1 MNEPVWKSKNSNEI
15 LFSLPAK
22 NTLLSSAFFLCIGLF
37 LMFLLAASIYYF
49 QKPVLYFALI
59 GFYCV
64 LFLLLAYRNR
74 KINSALKRFN
84 TLLEYSSNPVHGT
97 DDNGITRYANPAF
110 LQWTGLN
117 QSSVIGRNLFDRMK
131 ITTST
136 GSKESVWLSAEL
148 NLLSGKVW
156 TGEVEFTRADGSMVI
171 AELILSPVLD
181 SNGMLSECIAQLND
195 LAGQKELTRTMAE
208 PQSQYRSI
216 VESSLDGIMVVQNE
230 RLVYVNPSAVKI
242 FGYAS
247 PEEMQL
253 LNFSETVAPPSK
265 PFLTMTSDGHVLGD
279 EVFRNYELRGL
290 TKQGKIIDLEVNAL
304 VIAWNDHPAVQAS
317 FRNITKRKTLE
328 REQMLWLWE
337 QETLSAIDRKLI
349 GVVDLNKIFA
359 AILQQSLNLTRAHFS
374 GVLLYDEATMT
385 MQWNSVCGNMIQHT
399 ADMFRPNETLC
410 DILKNEE
417 PLVIQDSGT
426 ETQYPI
432 SRLSLVGEEK
442 LLSTMWLPLI
452 VDGKHRG
459 MLVVGYRQYHDF
471 AEREMRLLAS
481 LAEKNSIAMV
491 NAQLY
496 TDLLQREKELE
507 ILSGAR
513 VQAQEDE
520 RRRIAREIHDGLGQ
534 MLTAIKFNLE
544 ILEDMITAGKDE
556 RERID
561 DMKNLLDSVMKE
573 AREISYNLMPSV
585 LEDFGLAPALQL
597 LSEQFSNRTNVKVQF
612 QAHGI
617 NDRLDPNL
625 EIGMYRIAQESLNNI
640 SKHAEAT
647 EVNLQIIRSSTGI
660 RLVIEDN
667 GKGLTAQP
675 CLIRATGKGG
685 MGLPG
690 MRERASSFG
699 GAFTIDS
706 TPNNG
711 TLIAVEVPIMKS
723 NNHE

>member
-1 MNEPVWKSKNSNEI
+1 
-15 LFSLPAK
+15 
-22 NTLLSSAFFLCIGLF
+22 
-37 LMFLLAASIYYF
+37 
-49 QKPVLYFALI
+49 
-59 GFYCV
+59 
-64 LFLLLAYRNR
+64 
-74 KINSALKRFN
+74 
-84 TLLEYSSNPVHGT
+84 
-97 DDNGITRYANPAF
+97 
-110 LQWTGLN
+110 
-117 QSSVIGRNLFDRMK
+117 
-131 ITTST
+131 
-136 GSKESVWLSAEL
+136 
-148 NLLSGKVW
+148 
-156 TGEVEFTRADGSMVI
+156 
-171 AELILSPVLD
+171 
-181 SNGMLSECIAQLND
+181 
-195 LAGQKELTRTMAE
+195 
-208 PQSQYRSI
+208 
-216 VESSLDGIMVVQNE
+216 
-230 RLVYVNPSAVKI
+230 
-242 FGYAS
+242 
-247 PEEMQL
+247 
-253 LNFSETVAPPSK
+253 
-265 PFLTMTSDGHVLGD
+265 
-279 EVFRNYELRGL
+279 
-290 TKQGKIIDLEVNAL
+290 
-304 VIAWNDHPAVQAS
+304 VQAS

-337 QETLSAIDRKLI
+337 QETLSEIDRKLI
-349 GVVDLNKIFA
+349 GVVDLNKIFT
-359 AILQQSLNLTRAHFS
+359 AILQKSLNLTRAHFS
-374 GVLLYDEATMT
+374 GVLLFDEATMN
-385 MQWNSVCGNMIQHT
+385 MQWNSICGNMLQHT
-399 ADMFRPNETLC
+399 AEVFRPNETLC

-417 PLVIQDSGT
+417 PLVIQDSGS
-426 ETQYPI
+426 ETRYPL
-432 SRLSLVGEEK
+432 SRLSIVGEEK
-442 LLSTMWLPLI
+442 LLSTVWLPLI
-452 VDGKHRG
+452 VEGKHRG
-459 MLVVGYRQYHDF
+459 MLVVGYRHYHDF
-471 AEREMRLLAS
+471 AEREMRLLIS

-625 EIGMYRIAQESLNNI
+625 EIGMYRIAQESLNNV

-647 EVNLQIIRSSTGI
+647 EVNLQIIRHNTGI

-667 GKGLTAQP
+667 GKGLTTQP
-675 CLIRATGKGG
+675 GLLRATGKGG

-711 TLIAVEVPIMKS
+711 TLIAVEVPLINS

>member
-1 MNEPVWKSKNSNEI
+1 MNEPVWNSKTSNEI
-15 LFSLPAK
+15 LSTPPAK
-22 NTLLSSAFFLCIGLF
+22 YTLLSSAFFLCGGLF
-37 LMFLLAASIYYF
+37 LMFLLAASIYFF
-49 QKPVLYFALI
+49 QRPVLYFVLI
-59 GFYCV
+59 GFYMV

-84 TLLEYSSNPVHGT
+84 TLLQYSSNPVHVT
-97 DDNGITRYANPAF
+97 DNHGITRSANHAF
-110 LQWTGLN
+110 LLWSGLN
-117 QSSVIGRNLFDRMK
+117 QSSVIGRNLFDLMK

-136 GSKESVWLSAEL
+136 GSKESVWFSAEL

-156 TGEVEFTRADGSMVI
+156 TGEVEFTRADGQLVI

-181 SNGMLSECIAQLND
+181 TNGMLSECIALVND
-195 LAGQKELTRTMAE
+195 HAGQKELTRNMDE

-230 RLVYVNPSAVKI
+230 RLVYVNPSAVSL

-247 PEEMQL
+247 VEEMRM

-265 PFLTMTSDGHVLGD
+265 PFLTITSDGRVLGD
-279 EVFRNYELRGL
+279 EVFRNYELRGV
-290 TKQGKIIDLEVNAL
+290 TKQGKIIDLEANAL
-304 VIAWNDHPAVQAS
+304 VIVWNDHPAVQAS

-337 QETLSAIDRKLI
+337 QETLSDIDRKLI
-349 GVVDLNKIFA
+349 GVVDLNIIFA
-359 AILQQSLNLTRAHFS
+359 AILQQSLSLTRAHFS
-374 GVLLYDEATMT
+374 GILLFDEATKS
-385 MQWNSVCGNMIQHT
+385 MQWNSICGNMLQHAT
-399 ADMFRPNETLC
+399 DMFHPNETLC

-417 PLVIQDSGT
+417 PLVIQDSGA
-426 ETQYPI
+426 ETRYPL
-432 SRLSLVGEEK
+432 SRLSIVGEEK
-442 LLSTMWLPLI
+442 LLSSVWFPLI
-452 VDGKHRG
+452 VEGKHRG
-459 MLVVGYRQYHDF
+459 ILVVGYRQYHNF
-471 AEREMRLLAS
+471 AEREMRLLVS

-496 TDLLQREKELE
+496 TDLFQREKELE

-625 EIGMYRIAQESLNNI
+625 EIGMYRIAQESLNNV

-647 EVNLQIIRSSTGI
+647 EVNVQIIRHSTGI

-667 GKGLTAQP
+667 GKGLATQP
-675 CLIRATGKGG
+675 SLIRATGNGG
-685 MGLPG
+685 LGLAG
-690 MRERASSFG
+690 MRERVSSFG
-699 GAFTIDS
+699 GALTIDS

-711 TLIAVEVPIMKS
+711 TLIAVEVPLIIS